1 MVKIRFK
8 NLIILVLILIIAYF
22 IIVYIS
28 SLNKSGSES
37 SDQKLAYC
45 YGQCSKLVSQ
55 TCANNPDAEKC
66 AEEEGNKCRNT
77 CDANN

>member
-28 SLNKSGSES
+28 SLNNSGGE

-66 AEEEGNKCRNT
+66 YEEEGNKCRNT